1 MSDIYQNSENNNKRN
16 GNDNKNEYL
25 NGSLTQPFSFFSQ
38 KNSQD
43 PDEVELKKLIYT
55 FWRYK
60 WIMVSFIIAGLLASY
75 AFLEFATPI
84 YKSEGTIMISS
95 PDTRTNYND
104 NNLAEIIAN
113 TYGVGVA
120 STLANEMEILHSRS
134 FAENIAAQLI
144 EENVDS
150 ERNNFPIL
158 WTEEDGKY
166 YAAGVKV
173 VSRRIM
179 EKISFEY
186 SERES
191 DAIIFSFESAS
202 PIEAERIVNI
212 ALKSY
217 SNISTK
223 QHRQAAASAV
233 TFLDKEQERIE
244 QKLEDTEVRL
254 REFMNQTGIVE
265 VDEQATRM
273 IERMATLESEL
284 QKTTINLEVIE
295 SGIKTYRKR
304 IDNIRPGLTRQF
316 SNAILPKLE
325 SYQNELAKLET
336 ERMMMISTNPGIR
349 EKDPIPPQLVKLDN
363 EIEILHSEINQ
374 LSEELFGSEEQFIG
388 FMNTRNSNN
397 GSTQSELQELYN
409 KLVELEIQRA
419 QDTALRNIL
428 REERDKLNSQ
438 FFSLPDNM
446 IDLARLKRDV
456 KINEELFLTV
466 SKQNAEMSL
475 WQETQFGLGRI
486 IDTGYIPGIPIKP
499 KKIQMYIIGFILS
512 GVAGFGF
519 IFILFV
525 RGNMDNRI
533 HTIEQI
539 KNSYFPLLSTIPV
552 INTSK
557 KKKKSFEFKVG
568 SGPVPEELIT
578 VTNSYSLETEAFRR
592 LKNNIIYLNPDKK
605 IKSVAVTSPEK
616 GDGKTTIVA
625 NLGVTYAEA
634 GYKTVIVDADF
645 HRPNIHMKF
654 GIQKSPGVTDYL
666 FGELTRFG
674 LFKKTDIDN
683 LFIVTAGKEVPN
695 KDLISESKAL
705 HDLLLELEE
714 SFDMVILDTSP
725 FGIISDSTA
734 LLSRVNGTILAVRYS
749 KTNLAMFEQCLESLY
764 RIHAQ
769 IIGTVLNDFNHK
781 KETGYYYNSD
791 YYKSFYSN
799 YNSYVKKN

>member
-1 MSDIYQNSENNNKRN
+1 MSDIYQNSENNKRN
-16 GNDNKNEYL
+16 GNGNKNGFL
-25 NGSLTQPFSFFSQ
+25 NESSTPFFSFFGQ
-38 KNSQD
+38 KDSQD
-43 PDEVELKKLIYT
+43 PDEVELKKLVYT
-55 FWRYK
+55 IWRNK
-60 WIMVSFIIAGLLASY
+60 WVLISFVIVGLLFSY
-75 AFLEFATPI
+75 TYIEFATPV
-84 YKSEGTIMISS
+84 YKSEGTILISS
-95 PDTRTNYND
+95 PDKRI
-104 NNLAEIIAN
+104 NNGDSGLAEIIAN

-120 STLANEMEILHSRS
+120 STLANELEVLHSRM
-134 FAENIAAQLI
+134 FAGEIAKKLI
-144 EENVDS
+144 EGKSDS
-150 ERNNFPIL
+150 ERKRFPLL
-158 WTEEDGKY
+158 WIEKDENYHSADVETV
-166 YAAGVKV
+166 A
-173 VSRRIM
+173 SRIG
-179 EKISFEY
+179 ENIKFER

-191 DAIIFSFESAS
+191 DVITISYESSS
-202 PIEAERIVNI
+202 PEEAEIVVNI
-212 ALKSY
+212 ALDTY

-223 QHRQAAASAV
+223 QHRQAAVSAV
-233 TFLDKEQERIE
+233 TFLDKEQEQIE
-244 QKLEDTEVRL
+244 QKLEETEARL

-265 VDEQATRM
+265 VDEQASRM

-295 SGIKTYRKR
+295 SGIETYRKR

-316 SNAILPKLE
+316 SNAILPKME

-363 EIEILHSEINQ
+363 EIEILQSEINQ

-409 KLVELEIQRA
+409 KMVELEIQRA

-428 REERDKLNSQ
+428 SEERNKLNSQ
-438 FFSLPDNM
+438 FYSLPDNM
-446 IDLARLKRDV
+446 IDLARLQRDV

-499 KKIQMYIIGFILS
+499 KKIQIYIIGFILS

-533 HTIEQI
+533 HSVEQI

-557 KKKKSFEFKVG
+557 KKSKPFEFKVG
-568 SGPVPEELIT
+568 SGPVPGELIT
-578 VTNSYSLETEAFRR
+578 VTNSSSLESEAFRR
-592 LKNNIIYLNPDKK
+592 LKNNIIYLNPDKRV
-605 IKSVAVTSPEK
+605 KSVAVTSPEK
-616 GDGKTTIVA
+616 GDGKTTIAA

-634 GYKTVIVDADF
+634 GYKTVIVDTDF
-645 HRPNIHMKF
+645 HRPNIHNKF
-654 GIQKSPGVTDYL
+654 GIQKSPGITDYL
-666 FGELTRFG
+666 FGELSRFG
-674 LFKKTDIDN
+674 LFKKTDIEN

-695 KDLISESKAL
+695 NDLISESKAF
-705 HDLLLELEE
+705 HNLLLELEE

-734 LLSRVNGTILAVRYS
+734 LLSRVNGTLLAVRYS

-781 KETGYYYNSD
+781 KETGYYYNSE
-791 YYKSFYSN
+791 YYKSYYSN